1 MHSLPASLKQK
12 GYSDKEK
19 RSKKRQKKEQK
30 KNTKKES
37 MHCCSKLDIDA
48 CRDLSALAAITS

>member
-1 MHSLPASLKQK
+1 MRKKFVKKK
-12 GYSDKEK
+12 GAKKDK
-19 RSKKRQKKEQK
+19 
-30 KNTKKES
+30 KKES

>member
-12 GYSDKEK
+12 GYSEEICK
-19 RSKKRQKKEQK
+19 KKEQK
-30 KNTKKES
+30 KTKKES

-48 CRDLSALAAITS
+48 CRDLSALAVITS

>member
-12 GYSDKEK
+12 KYSDKENCK
-19 RSKKRQKKEQK
+19 KKEQK
-30 KNTKKES
+30 KTKKES

>member
-12 GYSDKEK
+12 DYSDKEIC
-19 RSKKRQKKEQK
+19 RKKGAKKDQ
-30 KNTKKES
+30 KKES
-37 MHCCSKLDIDA
+37 MQCCSKLDIDA